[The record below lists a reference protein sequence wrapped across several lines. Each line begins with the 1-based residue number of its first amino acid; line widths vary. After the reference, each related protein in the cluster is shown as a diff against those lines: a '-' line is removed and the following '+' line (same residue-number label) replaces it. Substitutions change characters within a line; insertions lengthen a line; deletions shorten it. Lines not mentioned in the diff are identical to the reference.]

1 VITPQPGGTLYGQVA
16 AQLRKDILSGRIRP
30 GQRLPSERTLQQEFD
45 VGRETAR
52 RAVAMLRSEGLV
64 AVDRG
69 HGVVVREQPE
79 LEELIPPAGSQ
90 VTARMPS
97 PEERAEHGLGEGVPV
112 FWVVQPDGSSGVY
125 PADQWRI
132 RMP

>member
-1 VITPQPGGTLYGQVA
+1 MITPQPGGTLYGQVA

-64 AVDRG
+64 SVDRG

-79 LEELIPPAGSQ
+79 LEELVPPAGSQ
-90 VTARMPS
+90 VSARMPS
-97 PEERAEHGLGEGVPV
+97 PEERAEHGIAEGVPV
-112 FWVVQPDGSSGVY
+112 LWIVHPDGVAAAY
-125 PADQWRI
+125 PADQYRI